1 MMKRYFLLWLLVTL
15 GADTNAQQVLD
26 RIVAVVDR
34 EIITESELNFRVT
47 QYALQNKLDPS
58 DQTLKHQI
66 LDQLIADKLVLA
78 QAVEDSIVITDDEV
92 TRQLDDN
99 INRLVANYGSEQK
112 VEELYGMPVNR
123 IKREIRDDI
132 KKQML
137 SQRLQQKKFGE
148 ITASPRE
155 IEEFVQA
162 IKDSLPMV
170 PRQVV
175 LSQIFISSKPSDS
188 TKMHAR
194 TIAQSLLDSL
204 KKGAD
209 FQNLAKRFSKD
220 GSAKYGGDLGWAK
233 RGSFVKEFEE
243 AAFGLHD
250 GQISNIVE
258 TQFGYHIIQLVE
270 RKGEAVHTRHIL
282 IKVEQSAADDDSVK
296 AKLLGIRSRVLAGE
310 KFTDCARQFS
320 EDEDS
325 KTFGGDIGEV
335 LLDQLTPDF
344 RQAVNTLN
352 PGEISQPIS
361 ITLSTATTGYAI
373 VLMREIIPEHRMNIQ
388 SDYKRLEHQAL
399 LYKQSRMYE
408 RWIEELKKNI
418 YWENR
423 L

>member
-1 MMKRYFLLWLLVTL
+1 MLVLCT
-15 GADTNAQQVLD
+15 GVHAQQVLD
-26 RIVAVVDR
+26 RIVAIVDR
-34 EIITESELNFRVT
+34 EVITESELNFRVA

-58 DQTLKHQI
+58 DQALRHQI

-78 QAVEDSIVITDDEV
+78 QAVEDSVVVTDDEV

-99 INRLVANYGSEQK
+99 INRLITSYGSEQR

-137 SQRLQQKKFGE
+137 AQRLQQKKFGE
-148 ITASPRE
+148 ITVSPHE
-155 IEEFVQA
+155 VEDFMQSV
-162 IKDSLPMV
+162 KDSLPVV
-170 PRQVV
+170 PEQVV

-188 TKMHAR
+188 TKSQAR
-194 TIAQSLLDSL
+194 AKAQSLLDSL
-204 KKGAD
+204 KSGAD
-209 FQNLAKRFSKD
+209 FQSLAKRFSQD
-220 GSAKYGGDLGWAK
+220 GSGQFGGDLGWAK

-243 AAFGLHD
+243 SAFGLHD

-282 IKVEQSAADDDSVK
+282 IKVERTTADDDSIR
-296 AKLLGIRSRVLAGE
+296 AKLLTIRAKVLAGD
-310 KFTDCARQFS
+310 KFSDCARQFS

-325 KTFGGDIGEV
+325 KPFGGDIGEV
-335 LLDQLTPDF
+335 VLDQLNPDF
-344 RQAVNTLN
+344 RQAVSALK
-352 PGEISQPIS
+352 PGDISQPIP
-361 ITLSTATTGYAI
+361 IVLTTAMKGFAI
-373 VLMREIIPEHRMNIQ
+373 VLIREIIPQHQMNLQ
-388 SDYKRLEHQAL
+388 KDYKRLEHQAL
-399 LYKQSRMYE
+399 LLKQSKLFE